1 MPVTPGSSSKLNTVR
16 GVSAMLVTTSAEE
29 TSLATKVLPANILV
43 KKSDGKVYLTDG
55 TATLANIP
63 VLVDQVL
70 TVAEKTAL
78 STAFSTGTYVAA
90 AGGVVVHDATGK
102 IDDGSLNVVSSG
114 KIVES
119 YLSEYIDQTTHKV
132 LLSALPDTVR
142 AGVTYVA
149 DITARDAL
157 SAEQKKSLA
166 FVIDATGDATVTRG
180 AAMYGWDETAN
191 SGAGEW
197 IKIAEVESLDI
208 DISAI
213 ECSYTNAQAAGAVM
227 YDHPLLI
234 DLPTATD
241 FAALGI
247 EAAVVDIYVFA
258 SGSTTWI
265 LTSNGDLYGCGYGSY
280 GQQGSNNI
288 SNYISTF
295 TKRAENVKE
304 VSCSD
309 STTWYIDNNNNLYGC
324 GRNYHGNQGANN
336 ASDVLVFTKRAENV
350 KTVRCS
356 DSTTWYIDNNNNLYG
371 CGNGLYGQQGS
382 GTSGSSAKVVTFTKR
397 AENVKEVSCSDSTT
411 WYIDNNNDLYGCGNG
426 LYGQQGSG
434 TSGNSASVLT
444 FTKRAENVKTVRC
457 SEDTTWYIDNNN
469 DLYGCG
475 RNAGG
480 NQGSGTYSSTNV
492 FGQGNNADVLTFT
505 KRAENVKEVSCSDS
519 TTWYIDN
526 NNNLYGCGNGSYGQ
540 QGSGTSGSSAKVV
553 TFTKRAENVKEVSCS
568 DSTTWYIDNNNDLY
582 GCGNGLY
589 GQQGSGTSGN
599 SASVLTFTKR
609 ASNVKEVSCSD
620 GTTWYIDNNNNL
632 YGCGSGSHG
641 QQGSGDTENVLTFT
655 KRDYKTE

>member
-119 YLSEYIDQTTHKV
+119 YLSDYIDQTTHKV

-191 SGAGEW
+191 SNAGAW
-197 IKIAEVESLDI
+197 IKIAEVESLDLNV
-208 DISAI
+208 AEI

-234 DLPTATD
+234 DPPTATD
-241 FAALGI
+241 FVGYY
-247 EAAVVDIYVFA
+247 EAANPA
-258 SGSTTWI
+258 QSGS
-265 LTSNGDLYGCGYGSY
+265 
-280 GQQGSNNI
+280 
-288 SNYISTF
+288 
-295 TKRAENVKE
+295 
-304 VSCSD
+304 
-309 STTWYIDNNNNLYGC
+309 
-324 GRNYHGNQGANN
+324 
-336 ASDVLVFTKRAENV
+336 
-350 KTVRCS
+350 
-356 DSTTWYIDNNNNLYG
+356 
-371 CGNGLYGQQGS
+371 
-382 GTSGSSAKVVTFTKR
+382 
-397 AENVKEVSCSDSTT
+397 
-411 WYIDNNNDLYGCGNG
+411 
-426 LYGQQGSG
+426 
-434 TSGNSASVLT
+434 
-444 FTKRAENVKTVRC
+444 
-457 SEDTTWYIDNNN
+457 
-469 DLYGCG
+469 
-475 RNAGG
+475 
-480 NQGSGTYSSTNV
+480 
-492 FGQGNNADVLTFT
+492 
-505 KRAENVKEVSCSDS
+505 
-519 TTWYIDN
+519 
-526 NNNLYGCGNGSYGQ
+526 
-540 QGSGTSGSSAKVV
+540 
-553 TFTKRAENVKEVSCS
+553 
-568 DSTTWYIDNNNDLY
+568 
-582 GCGNGLY
+582 
-589 GQQGSGTSGN
+589 
-599 SASVLTFTKR
+599 
-609 ASNVKEVSCSD
+609 
-620 GTTWYIDNNNNL
+620 
-632 YGCGSGSHG
+632 
-641 QQGSGDTENVLTFT
+641 
-655 KRDYKTE
+655 